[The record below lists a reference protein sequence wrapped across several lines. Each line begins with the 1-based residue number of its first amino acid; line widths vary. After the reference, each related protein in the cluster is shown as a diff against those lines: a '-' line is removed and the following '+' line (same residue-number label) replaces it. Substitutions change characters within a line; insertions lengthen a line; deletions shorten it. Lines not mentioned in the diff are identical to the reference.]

1 MEKRNAYLEKI
12 EANLAQYNAK
22 LAKMKAEAALVKAD
36 MKLEYLNQMDN
47 LDRKRDDFMEKFGHL
62 KETSGQGWEDV
73 KVGTEKAWNELK
85 DSIEKGISRFK

>member
-1 MEKRNAYLEKI
+1 MEKRNAYFEKI
-12 EANLAQYNAK
+12 EANLALYNAK
-22 LAKMKAEAALVKAD
+22 LAKLKAEATLVKAD

-62 KETSGQGWEDV
+62 KDTSEQGWEEV
-73 KVGTEKAWNELK
+73 KVGTEKAWHELK